1 MRGMAMFPWIF
12 GAALASAAA
21 PVKQAAAMQATPARA
36 TVERDGVRLDA
47 QFDFDAATQRLSVR
61 YHLHNGSRHAIGVF
75 DRGDTLAVKQGRLV
89 AGTVAAPAMEQ
100 GAEGLTLQHRA
111 MPLRRPAPTVPPI
124 PLAARVGA
132 EGDLHGQFHADAG
145 SATRVRWCLASAAF
159 DDVHFSSPQQAAD
172 IALWRASFAVV
183 PLQQSLCTP
192 WFDLSTRR
200 FDD

>member
-1 MRGMAMFPWIF
+1 MRGMTMFPWIF

-21 PVKQAAAMQATPARA
+21 PVEQVAAMHANPALA
-36 TVERDGVRLDA
+36 AVERDGVRLDA
-47 QFDFDAATQRLSVR
+47 QFGFDAATQRLSVR

-132 EGDLHGQFHADAG
+132 EGDLHGQFHAG
-145 SATRVRWCLASAAF
+145 VGGATRVRWCLATVAF
-159 DDVHFSSPQQAAD
+159 DDAHFSSPQPLVD
-172 IALWRASFAVV
+172 VALWRASFAVV

-192 WFDLSTRR
+192 WFDVAAGR